1 MKEVLILLNNKLG
14 INDAREL
21 AHEEERLTKKRALEL
36 YDNKILDTFE
46 VGTFVGLKSIHGYLF
61 QDVYDFAGQM
71 RNVNIA
77 KGNFRFAPVLY
88 LDSALKSID
97 TMPQDNFDHIIEK
110 YVEMNVA
117 HPFREGNGRSTRIWL
132 DAILK
137 KELNMVIDWSQVDKE
152 DYLFAMERSVV
163 RDKEIKA
170 LLKDALTTKVN
181 DRQVYMKGIDASYQY
196 EGYSTYKTE
205 DC

>member
-1 MKEVLILLNNKLG
+1 MVLENKLG
-14 INDAREL
+14 ISDSREL

-36 YDNKILDTFE
+36 YDKKLLDTFE
-46 VGTFVGLKSIHGYLF
+46 VGTYAGLQAIHGYLF
-61 QDVYDFAGQM
+61 QDVYDFAGKT
-71 RNVNIA
+71 RSVNIA

-88 LDSALKSID
+88 LDSALESINA
-97 TMPQDNFDHIIEK
+97 MPQDTFDHILEK

-132 DAILK
+132 DSILK
-137 KELNMVIDWSQVDKE
+137 NEIGMVIDWSQVDRE

-163 RDKEIKA
+163 RDKEIKS
-170 LLKDALTTKVN
+170 LLKAALTTKTG
-181 DRQVYMKGIDASYQY
+181 DRQVYMKGIDASYRY
-196 EGYSTYKTE
+196 EGYNTYKIE